1 MTTKTP
7 IRRMN
12 LDEFQ
17 FHFGNNPHGSLGQQ
31 KKSTLFLILKQDI
44 DEASKF
50 YNV

>member
-7 IRRMN
+7 IKRMN

-17 FHFGNNPHGSLGQQ
+17 FHFGNNPHVACVN

-44 DEASKF
+44 DGASKF
-50 YNV
+50 YNI